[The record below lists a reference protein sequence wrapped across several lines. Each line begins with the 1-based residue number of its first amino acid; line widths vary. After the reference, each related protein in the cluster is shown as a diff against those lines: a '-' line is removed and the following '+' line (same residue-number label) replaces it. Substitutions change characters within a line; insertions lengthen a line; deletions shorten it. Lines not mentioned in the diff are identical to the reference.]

1 MAKIH
6 SPQERSRI
14 KMSSEKTDIT
24 VEITGDCPDLEA
36 GFDRFR
42 QLADLICKRFKTAR
56 ATVSIAI
63 VDDEVIKKVNKEFLN
78 ESHKTDVISF
88 DLSDETDAE
97 VHFELIVNADEA
109 ARQAQT
115 RNHSIEAEIAL
126 YITHGLLHNLGF
138 DDGEDDHSRTMHKM
152 EDEILVLAGF
162 GPVYSD

>member
-1 MAKIH
+1 
-6 SPQERSRI
+6 
-14 KMSSEKTDIT
+14 MSSEKTDIT

-42 QLADLICKRFKTAR
+42 QLTDLICKRFKTAR

-63 VDDEVIKKVNKEFLN
+63 VNDEVIQKVNKEFLN

-138 DDGEDDHSRTMHKM
+138 DDGQDDQSRTMHQM

-162 GPVYSD
+162 GPVYHD

>member
-1 MAKIH
+1 
-6 SPQERSRI
+6 
-14 KMSSEKTDIT
+14 MSSEKTDII

-36 GFDRFR
+36 VFDRFR
-42 QLADLICKRFKTAR
+42 QLAQLICKRFGTAR
-56 ATVSIAI
+56 GTVSIAI
-63 VDDEVIKKVNKEFLN
+63 VNDEVIQKVNKEFLN

-138 DDGEDDHSRTMHKM
+138 DDGEDDQSRQMHQM

-162 GPVYSD
+162 GPVYHD

>member
-1 MAKIH
+1 
-6 SPQERSRI
+6 
-14 KMSSEKTDIT
+14 MSSEKTDII
-24 VEITGDCPDLEA
+24 VEITGDCESLEQSSQ
-36 GFDRFR
+36 RYR
-42 QLADLICKRFKTAR
+42 NLAQSICKRFGTQQ

-63 VDDEVIKKVNKEFLN
+63 VDDVVIKKVNKEFLN

-88 DLSDETDAE
+88 DLSDETDDQ
-97 VHFELIVNADEA
+97 VHFELIINADEA

-138 DDGEDDHSRTMHKM
+138 DDGHDDQSRTMHQM

-162 GPVYSD
+162 GPVYHD